1 MATVNLV
8 VKVHPAVLFSIADS
22 YERRNADSH
31 RVIGTLVG
39 SLDKQSI
46 EVTNCFCIP
55 HKEYEERVE
64 ADIVYAQEMFEL
76 NKKVAPHEALVGWFA
91 TGREITS
98 HSALIHDYYA
108 RETKVAVSVH
118 CLYTVQCTSLS
129 FIFPQDPI
137 HLTLDTSLSSGRVTM
152 KAYVFVPI
160 GVPGATTGSMFT
172 PVKVEMVA
180 VGPEVAGLDLLHKT
194 KHSKTKSV
202 EPLPELKK
210 IAEAADKNEVMLE
223 TVLSYVEAVLAGT
236 EVPNTSV
243 GRALVD
249 LIQSVP
255 KMDPGK
261 FETMLSSNMRDLLMV
276 VYLSNLTKTQ
286 LQLNEKLSMVSVNNI
301 REMSK
306 FLQVE

>member
-8 VKVHPAVLFSIADS
+8 VKVHPVVLFSIADS

-39 SLDKQSI
+39 SVDKQSI

-91 TGREITS
+91 TGSDITS

-108 RETKVAVSVH
+108 RETK
-118 CLYTVQCTSLS
+118 
-129 FIFPQDPI
+129 DPI
-137 HLTLDTSLSSGRVTM
+137 HLTLDTTLNSGRVNM

-160 GVPGATTGSMFT
+160 GVPGATSGSMFT
-172 PVKVEMVA
+172 PVKVEMIA
-180 VGPEVAGLDLLHKT
+180 AEPEVAGLDLLHKT
-194 KHSKTKSV
+194 KHSKTRSV

-210 IAEAADKNEVMLE
+210 IAEAADKNEMMLDI
-223 TVLSYVEAVLAGT
+223 VIRYVEAVLAG
-236 EVPNTSV
+236 EEEPDTSV

-255 KMDPGK
+255 KMDPVK
-261 FETMLSSNMRDLLMV
+261 FEAMLNSNMRDLLMV
-276 VYLSNLTKTQ
+276 VYLSSLVKTQ

-306 FLQVE
+306 FLQLE

>member
-8 VKVHPAVLFSIADS
+8 VKVHPVVLFSIADS

-39 SLDKQSI
+39 SVDKQSI

-91 TGREITS
+91 TGSDITS

-108 RETKVAVSVH
+108 RETK
-118 CLYTVQCTSLS
+118 
-129 FIFPQDPI
+129 DPI
-137 HLTLDTSLSSGRVTM
+137 HLTLDTTLNSGRVNM

-160 GVPGATTGSMFT
+160 GVPGATSGSMFT
-172 PVKVEMVA
+172 PVKVEMIA
-180 VGPEVAGLDLLHKT
+180 AEPEVAGLDLLHKT
-194 KHSKTKSV
+194 KHSKTRSV
-202 EPLPELKK
+202 EPVPELKK
-210 IAEAADKNEVMLE
+210 IAEAAEKNEMMLDI
-223 TVLSYVEAVLAGT
+223 VIRYVEAVLAG
-236 EVPNTSV
+236 EEEPDSSV

-249 LIQSVP
+249 LVQSVP
-255 KMDPGK
+255 KMDPVK
-261 FETMLSSNMRDLLMV
+261 FEAMLNSNMRDLLMV
-276 VYLSNLTKTQ
+276 VYLSSLVKTQ

-306 FLQVE
+306 FLQLE